1 MSQELE
7 GTLTNS
13 ANLVGTF
20 GSEGGGGTTNYN
32 DLINKPSINS
42 VTLQG
47 NKTASQL
54 GFANVATSG
63 SYDDLTNKPSI
74 PAAQVNSDWN
84 AVSGVAE
91 ILNKPTLAAVATSGA
106 YSDLTGTP
114 TIPAAQVNSDWNAT
128 SGVAEILNKPTVYQN
143 AAALPISSTD
153 TTDTKSYIDTGLS
166 GKQDALSNQTIT
178 LTPSTNVLGSFTGAC
193 YQYGKVVCLF
203 VQTASP
209 TSEVAYQSIFL
220 TGLPKPVYANDN
232 NRVSL
237 TDRATNKTYRFRI
250 TDSGQLQEWFNSSG
264 KIPSGADL
272 YGTIVYLA
280 E

>member
-13 ANLVGTF
+13 ANLVGNF
-20 GSEGGGGTTNYN
+20 GSEGGGGTSNYN

-63 SYDDLTNKPSI
+63 SYDDLTNKPTIPAAQVNSDWNASSGVAEILNKPTLSAVATSGSYDDLTNKPTI

-91 ILNKPTLAAVATSGA
+91 ILNKPTV
-106 YSDLTGTP
+106 
-114 TIPAAQVNSDWNAT
+114 PANAT
-128 SGVAEILNKPTVYQN
+128 D
-143 AAALPISSTD
+143 LPISGND

-166 GKQDALSNQTIT
+166 GKANKSWTSIGTIT
-178 LTPSTNVLGSFTGAC
+178 DGGTGKNVSAYSEILVIVIINNAVKYNSYVFPVSAIGTGGINITVNQRNDYWCVGSLKVNNDILTYNQSLLSTNWT
-193 YQYGKVVCLF
+193 
-203 VQTASP
+203 
-209 TSEVAYQSIFL
+209 
-220 TGLPKPVYANDN
+220 
-232 NRVSL
+232 
-237 TDRATNKTYRFRI
+237 
-250 TDSGQLQEWFNSSG
+250 SSG
-264 KIPSGADL
+264 V
-272 YGTIVYLA
+272 IVYGR
-280 E
+280 